1 MVLWIALLWME
12 EHWGQASCSPASF
25 NVYYISSVF
34 TWNCLP
40 YNFMYFFF
48 FWDLTTTKNIL
59 RTKGLS
65 ILGLSANL
73 GQIATCTI
81 GKTSDRESR
90 IWFLHLKNPCV
101 AIKNLFFLL
110 VLFFNHENEQ
120 ILSAFLS
127 QNFLFFYSGN
137 KIR

>member
-1 MVLWIALLWME
+1 MDGGALWPGLLVPCLL
-12 EHWGQASCSPASF
+12 H
-25 NVYYISSVF
+25 VYYISSVF

-48 FWDLTTTKNIL
+48 VVVCFWELTATKNIL

-73 GQIATCTI
+73 GQIATSTI
-81 GKTSDRESR
+81 RKTSDWESR
-90 IWFLHLKNPCV
+90 IWFLHLKNPYV
-101 AIKNLFFLL
+101 AIRNLFFLL
-110 VLFFNHENEQ
+110 ILLFNHENKQ

-127 QNFLFFYSGN
+127 QNFFFFFLQFYTP
-137 KIR
+137 II